1 MKTKIKHYI
10 HRLKWTYYSVVID
23 IILKAEKRCVRRKDH
38 EGFAYW
44 NKMFDKC
51 MDRRFEMLKERFW
64 KIES

>member
-1 MKTKIKHYI
+1 MLTKIKNCI
-10 HRLKWTYYSVVID
+10 CRLEWIYYSVMID
-23 IILKAEKRCVRRKDH
+23 IFLKAEQRCIRKKDH

-44 NKMFDKC
+44 NKRFDKC